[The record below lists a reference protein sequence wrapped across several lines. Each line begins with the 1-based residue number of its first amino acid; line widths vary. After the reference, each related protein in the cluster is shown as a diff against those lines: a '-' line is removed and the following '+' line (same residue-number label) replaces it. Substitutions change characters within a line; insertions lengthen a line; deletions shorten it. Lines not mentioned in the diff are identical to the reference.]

1 MSSEKRRIRNDV
13 IMIGSI
19 VALIVLGVRLFSDRR
34 YTLVSMMIAFLACFF
49 FYLTY
54 EKKEGSIRRMVMIA
68 VMTTITVISRLI
80 FGVVPGFKPMSAII
94 ILTGIFMGPECG
106 FLVGSL
112 SALTSNIF
120 FGQGPWTPFQ
130 MLTWGIIGFLSG
142 LPGLQKSAAQPHTAD
157 NLGHADGN
165 AVFRYYGYLDSA
177 GSDRCVV
184 LETVSDGTEYSC
196 TIYYCLYVIQCGLF
210 DDWIK
215 TVG

>member
-112 SALTSNIF
+112 SALTSNIL
-120 FGQGPWTPFQ
+120 WTGTMDSVSDADMGNHRIFVR
-130 MLTWGIIGFLSG
+130 TSG
-142 LPGLQKSAAQPHTAD
+142 TAKSAAQPHTAD
-157 NLGHADGN
+157 NLGYADGN

>member
-142 LPGLQKSAAQPHTAD
+142 LTNGFALLIARQFGAGDKRGVTR
-157 NLGHADGN
+157 
-165 AVFRYYGYLDSA
+165 FRYYGYLDSA

>member
-80 FGVVPGFKPMSAII
+80 FGR
-94 ILTGIFMGPECG
+94 IF
-106 FLVGSL
+106 LRHI
-112 SALTSNIF
+112 TQTIHK
-120 FGQGPWTPFQ
+120 FQ
-130 MLTWGIIGFLSG
+130 
-142 LPGLQKSAAQPHTAD
+142 
-157 NLGHADGN
+157 
-165 AVFRYYGYLDSA
+165 
-177 GSDRCVV
+177 
-184 LETVSDGTEYSC
+184 
-196 TIYYCLYVIQCGLF
+196 
-210 DDWIK
+210 
-215 TVG
+215 